1 MPELPEVET
10 IRRQLDQALKGKK
23 IGRVLVRLPKMVKL
37 SLKEFKKAV
46 EGAKVEGVER
56 RAKLLIIK
64 LSGGNSLVIHL
75 KLSGQLVFNGEIG
88 KHSHLVYYFTDDSH
102 LVHNDLRKFGYIK
115 LFSEKDL
122 EKYLNEMDFGPEPLD
137 KIFSFDLF
145 KERIKKRERSVIKTL
160 LMDQSFISGI
170 GNIYGCEILFF
181 AKVLPDRKVGSLN
194 SREIKAIYT
203 MIKEILSLSLRKRG
217 ASDRDYVD
225 AYGKK
230 GGYMPIARV
239 YQREGEDCLV
249 CGTKIKRIKMGS
261 RSSYFCPKCQK

>member
-10 IRRQLDQALKGKK
+10 IRSQLDRALKGKK

-37 SLKEFKKAV
+37 SLAKFKKAV

-88 KHSHLVYYFTDDSH
+88 KHSHLIYYFTDNSY

-122 EKYLNEMDFGPEPLD
+122 EKYLDEMNFGPEPLS
-137 KIFSFDLF
+137 KTFLFDLF
-145 KERIKKRERSVIKTL
+145 KERIKRRERSVIKTL

-170 GNIYGCEILFF
+170 GNIYACEILFF
-181 AKVLPDRKVGSLN
+181 AKVLPDRKVGTLKAGEIEAIY
-194 SREIKAIYT
+194 REIKRVLTLAL
-203 MIKEILSLSLRKRG
+203 KKKG

-225 AYGKK
+225 AYGRK
-230 GGYMPIARV
+230 GGYMPIVRV

-249 CGTKIKRIKMGS
+249 CGAKIKRIKMGS
-261 RSSYFCPKCQK
+261 RSSYFCPKCQR